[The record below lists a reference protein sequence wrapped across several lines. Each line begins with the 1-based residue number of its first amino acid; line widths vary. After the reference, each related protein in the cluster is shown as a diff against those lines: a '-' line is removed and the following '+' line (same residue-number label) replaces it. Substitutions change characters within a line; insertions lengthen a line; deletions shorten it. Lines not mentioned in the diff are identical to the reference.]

1 MLYLSTR
8 NTTDCYTAYRAL
20 NEAQT
25 PDGGFFV
32 PFRLPVF
39 SCEELSEIK
48 ALSSCEVIAK
58 VLNLFLGLRLSG
70 WDVEC
75 AIGRHPLKPEFV
87 NQRLLFAE
95 GWRNPEGSFQY
106 LLTNLYRKMTGRGD
120 AACRP
125 SGWAYIAIE
134 IALLF
139 GLYAAIE
146 DERDQGMD
154 VAAATG
160 DFADITAILYAKQ
173 MGLPINIII
182 CTSNENSATW
192 DLITKGE
199 FHTGAAV
206 VSTALP
212 QLDIARPAYMELF
225 VFKRLGIREVQRY
238 LDACER
244 KAVYRID
251 EEQLQV
257 LSEDIFAAVV
267 STDRVDSIVTGM
279 YRANGYTID
288 PYTALAYGGLQD
300 YRSHTGVNRDTLFLA
315 KQRPAPAKE

>member
-1 MLYLSTR
+1 MLS
-8 NTTDCYTAYRAL
+8 AYRAL
-20 NEAQT
+20 NEERT

-39 SCEELSEIK
+39 TGEELYEIK
-48 ALSSCEVIAK
+48 TQTPCEAVAR
-58 VLNLFLGLRLSG
+58 VLNLFFGLCMTG

-75 AIGRHPLKPEFV
+75 AVGRLPLKPESV

-95 GWRNPEGSFQY
+95 AWRNPEGSFRY
-106 LLTNLYRKMTGRGD
+106 LLANLYSRMNDR
-120 AACRP
+120 RSP

-139 GLYAAIE
+139 GLYAAVE
-146 DERDQGMD
+146 NLPEEGLD
-154 VAAATG
+154 VAVATG
-160 DFADITAILYAKQ
+160 DFADISAVLYAKD
-173 MGLPINIII
+173 MGLPVNMLV
-182 CTSNENSATW
+182 CTSNENSAVW

-199 FHTGAAV
+199 FNTNAAI
-206 VSTALP
+206 VSTALS

-225 VFKRLGIREVQRY
+225 LYMCLGKGEVQRY

-244 KAVYRID
+244 SAVYRID
-251 EEQLQV
+251 EEQLKK
-257 LSEDIFAAVV
+257 LSENLFGAVV
-267 STDRVDSIVTGM
+267 STDRVDSIVSGM

-300 YRSHTGVNRDTLFLA
+300 YRSHTGVNRDTLILA
-315 KQRPAPAKE
+315 KQRPNLEKE